1 MTTSPGTPSRHP
13 EPHAAGPGS
22 ADPHP
27 ADPHPA
33 DPYAGIDP
41 AFVFDFTAAEEL
53 DDDQRFTTWLG
64 VEPLARGPEPRPDWV
79 VTSQAA
85 VDTELGVLKTGKEA
99 DAFLLERA
107 VPDADPDEPGTSVV
121 MVAKRYRGE
130 EHRAFHRSSAYT
142 EGRAVRN
149 TRDNRAMA
157 KKSAYGRSVAAGQW
171 AWAEFSAL
179 GRLWSLGLPVP
190 YPVQVDGTELLMEW
204 IRVEGP
210 DGEETA
216 PRLAQTRPDA
226 DLLGS
231 YFEQLRE
238 AMATM
243 VQAGLVHG
251 DLSPYNTLAAGER
264 LVIIDLPQMVDLVG
278 NVNGMDFLLRDCRTM
293 CTWFRARGLEV
304 DEHDLDAELLAHA
317 W

>member
-1 MTTSPGTPSRHP
+1 MTTPHGTSSRHP
-13 EPHAAGPGS
+13 EQQPFEQHEQQ
-22 ADPHP
+22 
-27 ADPHPA
+27 
-33 DPYAGIDP
+33 YAGIDP
-41 AFVFDFTAAEEL
+41 AFVFDFRSSDEVDGDT
-53 DDDQRFTTWLG
+53 QRWSTWLS

-85 VDTELGVLKTGKEA
+85 VDTDLGVLKTGKEA

-107 VPDADPDEPGTSVV
+107 VPGAEDRPGNAVV

-130 EHRAFHRSSAYT
+130 EQRSFHRSAAYT

-171 AWAEFSAL
+171 AWAEFGAL
-179 GRLWSLGLPVP
+179 SRLWSLGLPVP

-204 IRVEGP
+204 ITV
-210 DGEETA
+210 DGEDGPETA
-216 PRLAQTRPDA
+216 PRLAQARPDA
-226 DLLGS
+226 GLLGS

-238 AMATM
+238 AMSTM

-264 LVIIDLPQMVDLVG
+264 LVVIDLPQMVDLVG
-278 NVNGMDFLLRDCRTM
+278 NVNGMDFLLRDCRNM

-304 DEHDLDAELLAHA
+304 DEHDLYAELLAHA
-317 W
+317 F

>member
-1 MTTSPGTPSRHP
+1 MTTPHGTSSRHP
-13 EPHAAGPGS
+13 EQ
-22 ADPHP
+22 HP
-27 ADPHPA
+27 EQ
-33 DPYAGIDP
+33 YAGIDP
-41 AFVFDFTAAEEL
+41 AFVFDFRDSDEI
-53 DDDQRFTTWLG
+53 DDSSQRWSTWLS

-85 VDTELGVLKTGKEA
+85 IDTELGVLKTGKEA

-107 VPDADPDEPGTSVV
+107 VPGSDAVGESVV
-121 MVAKRYRGE
+121 LVSKRYRGE
-130 EHRAFHRSSAYT
+130 EQRSFHRSAAYT

-171 AWAEFSAL
+171 AWAEFQAL
-179 GRLWSLGLPVP
+179 SWLWSLGLPVP
-190 YPVQVDGTELLMEW
+190 YPVQVDGTEVLMEW
-204 IRVEGP
+204 ISIEGP

-231 YFEQLRE
+231 WFEQLRE

-278 NVNGMDFLLRDCRTM
+278 NVNGMDFLLRDCRNM

-304 DEHDLDAELLAHA
+304 DEHDLYAELLAHA
-317 W
+317 F